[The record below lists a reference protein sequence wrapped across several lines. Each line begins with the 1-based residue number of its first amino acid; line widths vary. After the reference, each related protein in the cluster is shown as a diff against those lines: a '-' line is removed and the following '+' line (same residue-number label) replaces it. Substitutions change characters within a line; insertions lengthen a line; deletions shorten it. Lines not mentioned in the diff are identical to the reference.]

1 MENKYFTPDIEDLY
15 VGYKLEIKGKH
26 DTNWQPVVLGKDA
39 IWHKFTNLEN
49 LGQVMEQ
56 LRVPYLTKEQIE
68 AEGWDFES
76 MDRDY
81 LYFIKINLLL
91 SYNIYTHR
99 LVIMSTLKADQTE
112 NYFQPSFK
120 GECKDINTFRK
131 IIKLLKL

>member
-68 AEGWDFES
+68 AEGWEYEKEIKTVQCYDKENI
-76 MDRDY
+76 
-81 LYFIKINLLL
+81 FIAYSEK
-91 SYNIYTHR
+91 THR
-99 LVIMSTLKADQTE
+99 MLIRKHNNETWKTI
-112 NYFQPSFK
+112 YF
-120 GECKDINTFRK
+120 GRCKDINAFRK
-131 IIKLLKL
+131 IIKLLEI

>member
-68 AEGWDFES
+68 GEEWKYLSEGYAEHQAFYKDDFQMSCFYDKHLLKIIKKES
-76 MDRDY
+76 SKTIV
-81 LYFIKINLLL
+81 LYQGSCRCIND
-91 SYNIYTHR
+91 
-99 LVIMSTLKADQTE
+99 LK
-112 NYFQPSFK
+112 
-120 GECKDINTFRK
+120 K
-131 IIKLLKL
+131 IIKLLEI